1 MISNYVKLAFR
12 NLTKRKGYSLLN
24 ISGLAIGIACTV
36 LIFQYVAYER
46 SFDSFPKTANQ
57 TVRLR
62 LDSYQQGKLSW
73 KSATVYPAFGPT
85 MKKDFP
91 EVEDFCR
98 LHDADLLLSNDER
111 NIKFLEQK
119 GYYADPSFLK
129 MFNVQLMKG
138 NPETALNGPD
148 KLLLSE
154 SIAKKYF
161 GNEEPMGKHLA
172 LRDPNYTR
180 TFEITGIF
188 KEFPSNSHLIVNHIA
203 SYVTMQSIA
212 NSIWRDTA
220 NSTET
225 SWGWYD
231 FYTYLQLKPHTD
243 LKKFE
248 SKFPAFCNK
257 YINSSDWAK
266 ANNVVAEIH
275 ILPLRD
281 IHLYSNYNQEAEV
294 NGNGQSVSFLFLIAF
309 LIISIAWINYINLAT
324 ARSLERARE
333 VGVRKVAGAIRRNL
347 IIQFM
352 IESFLLNIVALLVAA
367 IIVFLL
373 TPWFNQLS
381 GRTGSADIFTAS
393 KYWLLFAAM
402 FICGSILSGIYPA
415 FVLSGF
421 KPVSVLKGLFKNT
434 AGGYLLRKGLIITQF
449 ATSVVLIAGTI
460 IVFQQVNYMR
470 KQKLGVNINQTVVLD
485 GANSIPDSLYQNV
498 YQPFK
503 TALLQLPAVQNVSA
517 STSVMGKEI
526 YWTNGTKRL
535 DADAKGAV
543 TLYNL
548 GVDYDFIPSFELQ
561 VKAGRNFSKD
571 FPSDSSG
578 ILLNEAAAQLLG
590 FNDFNKAINEKL
602 FSAGDTV
609 TLVGV
614 VSNYHHQGLQKTID
628 PMVFRLVP
636 NARDAYS
643 LKIKTGDVQATIA
656 SIQKTWSKF
665 FPADPLNYYFLDELF
680 DQQYKADQ
688 RFGKIFGLFAFLAI
702 IIACFGLLGL
712 SAYNVL
718 QRTKEIGIRK
728 VLGASVQNVLY
739 ILSRDFILL
748 VLLAFVIAVPVTWW
762 IMYNWLQDFAYRI
775 NIELWVFGVAGLLAI
790 LIALL
795 TISFQALK
803 AAIANPVKS
812 LRTE

>member
-1 MISNYVKLAFR
+1 MITNYFKLAFR
-12 NLTKRKGYSLLN
+12 NLSKRKGYSLLN
-24 ISGLAIGIACTV
+24 IAGLAIGIACSV

-46 SFDSFPKTANQ
+46 SFDSFPKQANHI
-57 TVRLR
+57 VRLR
-62 LDSYQQGKLSW
+62 LDSYQQGRLSW
-73 KSATVYPAFGPT
+73 KSATVYAAFGPT
-85 MKKDFP
+85 MKRDFP
-91 EVEDFCR
+91 EVENFCR
-98 LHDADLLLSNDER
+98 LHDADMLLSNDEK
-111 NIKFLEQK
+111 NVKFSEQK
-119 GYYADPSFLK
+119 GYYADSSFLS
-129 MFNVQLMKG
+129 MFNVQLIEG
-138 NPETALNGPD
+138 NPKTALEGPN

-154 SIAKKYF
+154 STARKYF
-161 GNEEPMGKHLA
+161 GQEDPMGKKLVF
-172 LRDPNYTR
+172 RDPAFTR
-180 TFEITGIF
+180 TMEVSGVF
-188 KEFPSNSHLIVNHIA
+188 KEYPANSHLIIHHLA
-203 SYVTMQSIA
+203 SFATLASIV
-212 NSIWRDTA
+212 RQEGDTTNA
-220 NSTET
+220 TET

-231 FYTYLQLKPHTD
+231 FYTYLQLRPGVD

-248 SKFPAFCNK
+248 SKFPAFCNH

-266 ANNVVAEIH
+266 TSHVVAEIH
-275 ILPLRD
+275 ALPLRD

-309 LIISIAWINYINLAT
+309 LILAIAWINYINLAT

-333 VGVRKVAGAIRRNL
+333 VGVRKVAGAVRRNL
-347 IIQFM
+347 IAQFM
-352 IESFLLNIVALLVAA
+352 IESFLLNVVALLVAA
-367 IIVFLL
+367 AIVFLL
-373 TPWFNQLS
+373 TPWFNKLTGDT
-381 GRTGSADIFTAS
+381 GRADLLTAS
-393 KYWLLFAAM
+393 KYWLLFAAL
-402 FICGSILSGIYPA
+402 FIGGSILSGLYPA

-421 KPVSVLKGLFKNT
+421 KPVSVLKGLFKNS

-460 IVFQQVNYMR
+460 IVFQQVSFMR
-470 KQKLGVNINQTVVLD
+470 KQNLGVNINQTLVLD
-485 GANSIPDSLYQNV
+485 GAGSVPDSLYQNI

-503 TALLQLPAVQNVSA
+503 TALLQMPGVQTVA
-517 STSVMGKEI
+517 PSTTIMGKEV
-526 YWTNGTKRL
+526 YWTNSSRRLGT
-535 DADAKGAV
+535 DMKGSV

-548 GVDYDFIPSFELQ
+548 GVDYDFVPSFDIQL
-561 VKAGRNFSKD
+561 KAGRNFSKD
-571 FPSDSSG
+571 FPTDKKAVM
-578 ILLNEAAAQLLG
+578 LNEEAAKLLG
-590 FNDFNKAINEKL
+590 FEDFKKAINEKF

-609 TLVGV
+609 TLVGI
-614 VSNYHHQGLQKTID
+614 VSDYHHQGLQKAID
-628 PMVFRLVP
+628 PMIFRLRP

-643 LKIKTGDVQATIA
+643 LKIKTSDVQGTITA
-656 SIQKTWSKF
+656 VQKAWSKF
-665 FPADPLNYYFLDELF
+665 FPADPFNYYFLDELF

-739 ILSRDFILL
+739 ILSRDFIVL
-748 VLLAFVIAVPVTWW
+748 VLVAFLIAVPVTWW
-762 IMYNWLQDFAYRI
+762 VMYRWLQDFAYRI
-775 NIELWVFGVAGLLAI
+775 NIQPWVFGVAGLLAV